1 MKSDSRIVF
10 DFYME
15 IERGF
20 QFWNKKQML
29 RRKYKILGVER
40 EVICVEK
47 ARKSNHKSFVFFSND
62 IRDAFTLHLPRLD
75 NR

>member
-10 DFYME
+10 DFDME
-15 IERGF
+15 IEGGF

-40 EVICVEK
+40 EVICGEK
-47 ARKSNHKSFVFFSND
+47 PRESNHKIIRFF
-62 IRDAFTLHLPRLD
+62 LK
-75 NR
+75 